1 MLDTKVRTPIRPIY
15 ISNTTMT
22 LLSVFKV
29 GVRLRLEPTV
39 LKAEVHSN
47 TKAVREACGS
57 SMLRIKT
64 AVKAMNK

>member
-1 MLDTKVRTPIRPIY
+1 
-15 ISNTTMT
+15 MT